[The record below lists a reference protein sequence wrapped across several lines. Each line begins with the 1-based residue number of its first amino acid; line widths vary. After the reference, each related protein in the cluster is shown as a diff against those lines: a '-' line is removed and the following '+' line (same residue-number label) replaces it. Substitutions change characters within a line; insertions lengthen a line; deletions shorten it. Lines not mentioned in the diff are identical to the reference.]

1 MIMGTVECQETVS
14 CTSFWCSLATFH
26 TVRKPKNEAVVLI
39 LVVSSVN
46 KSGCLLCTVEMPAK
60 SDGGTVRTD
69 HHENSGLAS
78 PLQRVRHGNHLDS
91 VNRTIAV
98 LDSTKRHELAFSCK
112 FMPFDAVSRS
122 HPFLRLEILLI
133 EHTRRYA
140 MAMFS
145 GSWKLSPLVEKK
157 QKVDGCLR
165 PLVTSSDIFLPCPM
179 VSDIVSLWTT
189 VQYIDQR
196 QK

>member
-1 MIMGTVECQETVS
+1 MGTVECQETVS
-14 CTSFWCSLATFH
+14 CTSFGCSLATFY

-39 LVVSSVN
+39 LVISSVN
-46 KSGCLLCTVEMPAK
+46 KRGCLLCTVEMPAK

-91 VNRTIAV
+91 VNRTIAM

-112 FMPFDAVSRS
+112 FMPFDAVSRC
-122 HPFLRLEILLI
+122 HPFLRVEIMLT
-133 EHTRRYA
+133 EHTTRYA

-145 GSWKLSPLVEKK
+145 GSWKLSPLVKK
-157 QKVDGCLR
+157 KFQLIGWEPVERG
-165 PLVTSSDIFLPCPM
+165 
-179 VSDIVSLWTT
+179 
-189 VQYIDQR
+189 
-196 QK
+196 